1 MIDYYVTYKKGEKI
15 LNVNLDFNLEISNFN
30 FKNLKSNIKNQI
42 LKLAKKLKAK
52 KINIIVNGIL
62 ISTLLITPIKTKN
75 DYNSFTFINN
85 NTISDTYSDNY
96 WNIKDLISIENKINN
111 IDNNSNNNINKTI
124 KNIDTTNV
132 NKNNEKIENDKGKEK
147 IVTIYRNNGNVIKL
161 PLDEYLIGVVGS
173 EMPASFN
180 IEALKAQTI
189 VARTYT
195 LKAIEENKK
204 LTDTVSTQVYK
215 DNSELK
221 NIWKNDY
228 DKYYNK
234 IKNAV
239 NDTKGLV
246 ITYNNKLIDAVYH
259 STSNGMTEDSIYVWN
274 YSIPYLKSVSSE
286 YDRNVSSYK
295 RTIKFSYE
303 EMSKILDT
311 NIDSTTNFIL
321 ERNES
326 NRVTNVKINDISIKG
341 TIFRNLLSLRS
352 TDFEINIVN
361 DEIVITTYGY
371 GHGVGMSQYGAN
383 EMAKNGYNYSDIIN
397 HYYTNVKII
406 SIP

>member
-85 NTISDTYSDNY
+85 NTISDTYSENY